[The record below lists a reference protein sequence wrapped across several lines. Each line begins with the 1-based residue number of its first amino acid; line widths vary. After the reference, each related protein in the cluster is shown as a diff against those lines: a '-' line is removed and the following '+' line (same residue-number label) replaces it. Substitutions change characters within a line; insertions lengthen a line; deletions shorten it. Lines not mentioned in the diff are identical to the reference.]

1 MSKILYQ
8 WILLLNPLCFLWN
21 IIFTFTTRVFGH
33 SAITPFL
40 GDLGLD
46 AETCGIL
53 STIEAPRLLQSKRHT
68 NMSKETCI
76 YVHKDQF
83 VFQKRH
89 LRLER
94 HTHVSKETC
103 IYIHKDQ
110 FVFQKRHLR
119 LDAEVCRLLSTT
131 ALLKPLDSW
140 SQRDTHICQERR
152 L

>member
-1 MSKILYQ
+1 
-8 WILLLNPLCFLWN
+8 
-21 IIFTFTTRVFGH
+21 VFGH

-94 HTHVSKETC
+94 HTNMSKETC
-103 IYIHKDQ
+103 IYVHKDQ

-119 LDAEVCRLLSTT
+119 LERHTHVSKETCVYVHKDQFVFQKRHLRLERHTNVSKRPVYISTRT
-131 ALLKPLDSW
+131 SLYFR
-140 SQRDTHICQERR
+140 RDI
-152 L
+152 